1 MEAEA
6 AVGLSRVACPSCG
19 GAGGGPFG
27 RAGSAWDDEEY
38 VCPRCEGAGVIALH
52 DIMTS
57 ANENDGDPDTQE
69 SGSASVRPGIVKV
82 APETAPPVV
91 QSRPSQQKKR
101 KASA

>member
-6 AVGLSRVACPSCG
+6 HQVHHVVCPSCG

-38 VCPRCEGAGVIALH
+38 VCPRCKGAGAIAL
-52 DIMTS
+52 DDVMTS
-57 ANENDGDPDTQE
+57 PQTQ
-69 SGSASVRPGIVKV
+69 RPGLVKAV
-82 APETAPPVV
+82 PDAVETPAE
-91 QSRPSQQKKR
+91 KKR

>member
-6 AVGLSRVACPSCG
+6 QQLDRVVCPSCG

-38 VCPRCEGAGVIALH
+38 VCPRCKGVGAIAL
-52 DIMTS
+52 DDVMLS
-57 ANENDGDPDTQE
+57 PQ
-69 SGSASVRPGIVKV
+69 SQRPGIVKAVPDVV
-82 APETAPPVV
+82 APRTETETE
-91 QSRPSQQKKR
+91 KKR